1 MTEVL
6 EKADAAVT
14 MNVKEQLSYLH
25 VEKKNLFD
33 AAIAMYLLNPLKDTY
48 AYEDIA
54 KECLDLLVPSVQ
66 ELLGKED
73 FGSEDEKGVKN
84 AACYGTYTCLEGK
97 AKLEEKLKRERYV
110 GSV

>member
-54 KECLDLLVPSVQ
+54 KNVWIFWFRPCRS
-66 ELLGKED
+66 
-73 FGSEDEKGVKN
+73 
-84 AACYGTYTCLEGK
+84 CLEK
-97 AKLEEKLKRERYV
+97 KILDRKMRKE
-110 GSV
+110 